1 MKSKI
6 TSTALALMFLMC
18 LSSVASAWQLT
29 TVGTGHNPATY
40 GNLVAW
46 SDGTSGNGGSI
57 HVYDLSAKKDTL
69 INSSSASYPAIY
81 GNKVVWHD
89 DSSGTPMLTV
99 YDLKSKSKS
108 YITQN
113 VDSSSIPAI
122 CGNII
127 AWSANDGVYMQDI
140 SKSTQTMVG
149 TGTNPDIDGTK
160 IVYTNDSG
168 GAFSGM
174 FGLGIGSVIDVYDTS
189 SKKTVEC
196 GSGDGTARIYGNKV
210 IWTNSD
216 MSSGQSN
223 LVMYDLSTKKMT
235 NITTGSSDQSGMNS
249 GSTSFGA
256 YDIYGDNVVYM
267 NNSAN
272 SASSDFASSDFSD
285 IASIIGNANS
295 NSGTSSTGG
304 IPCIYS
310 ISKGKVTQIPE
321 ATQAGNVAAGSNAIV
336 WETSGGNITA
346 YQFASSSSSSSSSS
360 KVTKPAA
367 AFKADKVSGKHPLAV
382 TFTYTGTGG
391 TPDSYIWDFGD
402 KTKSVTTTAKTV
414 KHTFANAGT
423 FTVSVTAKNKAGSNT
438 ATKSKYIA
446 VK

>member
-1 MKSKI
+1 MKNKI
-6 TSTALALMFLMC
+6 ISTALILMFLVC

-46 SDGTSGNGGSI
+46 SDGASGNGGNI

-81 GNKVVWHD
+81 GNTVVWR
-89 DSSGTPMLTV
+89 DSSNGVPMLTV

-108 YITQN
+108 YVTQN
-113 VDSSSIPAI
+113 VDSSSIPMI

-127 AWSANDGVYMQDI
+127 TWSANDGVYMRDI
-140 SKSTQTMVG
+140 SKSTQTMIG

-160 IVYTNDSG
+160 IAYTNDTG
-168 GAFSGM
+168 GAFADM
-174 FGLGIGSVIDVYDTS
+174 FGLGIGSVINVYDTS

-196 GSGDGTARIYGNKV
+196 GSGDGAARIYGNKV
-210 IWTNSD
+210 IWTSSD
-216 MSSGQSN
+216 MTSGQSR
-223 LVMYDLSTKKMT
+223 LVMYDLSSKKTT
-235 NITTGSSDQSGMNS
+235 NITTVSSDQSGTNSNS

-256 YDIYGDNVVYM
+256 YDVYGDNVVYI
-267 NNSAN
+267 NNSAT
-272 SASSDFASSDFSD
+272 SISDFSD
-285 IASIIGNANS
+285 ITNIIGNIDANGGMV
-295 NSGTSSTGG
+295 SGGV
-304 IPCIYS
+304 PNIYS
-310 ISKGKVTQIPE
+310 ISKGKITQIPE
-321 ATQAGNVAAGSNAIV
+321 ATQAASVAAGSNALV
-336 WETSGGNITA
+336 WDTPDGNITA

-360 KVTKPAA
+360 KVTKPVA

-391 TPDSYIWDFGD
+391 TPDSYTWNFGD
-402 KTKSVTTTAKTV
+402 KTSSVTVTAKTV
-414 KHTFANAGT
+414 KHTFSKAGT
-423 FTVSVTAKNKAGSNT
+423 YTVSVTAKNKAGSSA
-438 ATKSKYIA
+438 ATKSKYIT